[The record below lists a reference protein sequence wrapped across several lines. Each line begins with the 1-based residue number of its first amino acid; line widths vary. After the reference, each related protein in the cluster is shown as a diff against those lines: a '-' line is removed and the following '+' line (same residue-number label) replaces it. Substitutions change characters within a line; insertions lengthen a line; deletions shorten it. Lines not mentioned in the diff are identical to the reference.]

1 MSTDNPSRPE
11 DETPDR
17 TARDKSVDT
26 GGTPATGEPSLEV
39 PALAPVL
46 DADGEI
52 LDMQEA
58 PPTQA
63 AQTTP
68 AAQAAQTA
76 QSDSDAT
83 PVTPTA
89 NGPGSGTAT
98 PHTPQH
104 GAPRTATPPPGTP
117 RTATPH
123 TPQHGAPRT
132 ATPHTPQHGTYA
144 SGAVAAENTGAPPQE
159 PPASAGPANPVQ
171 GMPDSLPGQAEPAGS
186 AEPSEPAAPTAPAAG
201 AFPAGGAAADPL
213 NLEKPEPIVLT
224 PDTGPHDE
232 AAEEPVEDTAVRRR
246 SLFTPAQPAPLT
258 AAQAPLEAADKP
270 STADPALNAAAAS
283 PAATARGAGEST
295 GRSASSGAGDGESS
309 DAVPAQSTAHADRT
323 RRRSRR
329 TAAVGDD
336 DVPLDGSIVVG
347 HPKSRTATHWAG
359 ALVSII
365 ALPVTWFFLHDGA
378 AMATVRASGS
388 YAFDLSARGLTEL
401 AIGAL
406 ALIIAMWVARR
417 TSVGSIIVG
426 VISILLGL
434 PFLIAPGVMTDT
446 FTPFLNNLSTQSA
459 LGQSLSTY
467 LWTDAVTGKFLALGL
482 FMVMVG
488 VVSHSARRAG
498 RHEQEILSRADG
510 PGRAD
515 GED

>member
-76 QSDSDAT
+76 QPAQSDSDAT

-98 PHTPQH
+98 TH
-104 GAPRTATPPPGTP
+104 
-117 RTATPH
+117 TPH

-144 SGAVAAENTGAPPQE
+144 SGAV
-159 PPASAGPANPVQ
+159 
-171 GMPDSLPGQAEPAGS
+171 
-186 AEPSEPAAPTAPAAG
+186 
-201 AFPAGGAAADPL
+201 
-213 NLEKPEPIVLT
+213 
-224 PDTGPHDE
+224 

-283 PAATARGAGEST
+283 PAATARGTGEST
-295 GRSASSGAGDGESS
+295 GRSASSGAGDGESP

-329 TAAVGDD
+329 TATVGDD

>member
-1 MSTDNPSRPE
+1 M
-11 DETPDR
+11 
-17 TARDKSVDT
+17 
-26 GGTPATGEPSLEV
+26 
-39 PALAPVL
+39 
-46 DADGEI
+46 
-52 LDMQEA
+52 
-58 PPTQA
+58 
-63 AQTTP
+63 
-68 AAQAAQTA
+68 
-76 QSDSDAT
+76 
-83 PVTPTA
+83 
-89 NGPGSGTAT
+89 
-98 PHTPQH
+98 
-104 GAPRTATPPPGTP
+104 
-117 RTATPH
+117 
-123 TPQHGAPRT
+123 
-132 ATPHTPQHGTYA
+132 
-144 SGAVAAENTGAPPQE
+144 
-159 PPASAGPANPVQ
+159 
-171 GMPDSLPGQAEPAGS
+171 
-186 AEPSEPAAPTAPAAG
+186 
-201 AFPAGGAAADPL
+201 
-213 NLEKPEPIVLT
+213 LT
-224 PDTGPHDE
+224 PDTGQHDE

-467 LWTDAVTGKFLALGL
+467 LWTDAVTGKFLVLGV
-482 FMVMVG
+482 FMAMLG

-498 RHEQEILSRADG
+498 RHEQEVIERGHRA
-510 PGRAD
+510 
-515 GED
+515 ED

>member
-11 DETPDR
+11 DEAPAR

-68 AAQAAQTA
+68 AAQPAQTAQPA

-98 PHTPQH
+98 PHTPHTLQH
-104 GAPRTATPPPGTP
+104 GAP

-186 AEPSEPAAPTAPAAG
+186 AEPSESAEPAAPTAPAAG

-224 PDTGPHDE
+224 PDTGQHDE